1 AGTPNAYTFVKGNS
15 GEFANAGS
23 FGTFIYVAGA
33 TANKAVTVTFP
44 TGGASSCFVDDF
56 TVTGGGLAASLDS
69 SIPFASTVPSS
80 GTSQGNISVSQI
92 GELLY
97 EAAAPGTSL

>member
-1 AGTPNAYTFVKGNS
+1 QATAYTRSASGTTCVATLTNNPATGDVVLVTGFSAVTSGANVPTAAQDGAGTPNAYTFVKGNS

-44 TGGASSCFVDDF
+44 TGGASSCFVDD
-56 TVTGGGLAASLDS
+56 
-69 SIPFASTVPSS
+69 
-80 GTSQGNISVSQI
+80 
-92 GELLY
+92 
-97 EAAAPGTSL
+97 